1 MATRPGT
8 TTSSA
13 DNPQDDLRI
22 LPMPSPGQ
30 DPEDFAL
37 DVALQTLKKLL
48 DERDRA
54 AQPKPDGSKGK

>member
-1 MATRPGT
+1 M
-8 TTSSA
+8 
-13 DNPQDDLRI
+13 RI